1 MNTNIKKYALPVATG
16 AVIVSIVA
24 GILIFFHGFHGMPQ
38 SSHVWL
44 SSVFV
49 VAVVFYTLINL
60 KRLT

>member
-1 MNTNIKKYALPVATG
+1 MNTNIKKYALPGLIG
-16 AVIVSIVA
+16 AVTVSIVA

-49 VAVVFYTLINL
+49 VAVVIYTLINL